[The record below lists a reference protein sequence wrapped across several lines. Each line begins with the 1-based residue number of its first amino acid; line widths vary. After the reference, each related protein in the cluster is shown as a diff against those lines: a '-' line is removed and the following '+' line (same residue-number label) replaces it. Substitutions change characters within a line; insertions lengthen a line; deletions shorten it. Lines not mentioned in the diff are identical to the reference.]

1 MKFTGILSL
10 AAAAAFIALPAY
22 AQYQYRTDNESSDII
37 RSILEDSVPVR
48 KRPAAEPVQK
58 MEAPAAVTPQPQD
71 STASVTPTAPAKRA
85 AAGKRQ
91 KKKKGGE
98 LPPAAGPDKTL
109 LVTGINLLDAG
120 NDPAAIE
127 KFRQIKEKYPT
138 GLYSDQASIWLARA
152 YIKQG
157 KYKEAVSETEKIP
170 EDSGEYPAAVF
181 LSGQIYSTQKQYDR
195 ALDAFYRISSRFP
208 GHDLAD
214 NALIE
219 AGKIYLSTKNG
230 TQALAA
236 ASIVVKSYPD
246 RETLPDAYFLIGQ
259 VLEKDPSM
267 RDIEKARLVFKKFVY
282 RAEVEEADS
291 FARSPLLER
300 TKRELNYL
308 DKNFFRTK

>member
-1 MKFTGILSL
+1 MKITGLCTLAL
-10 AAAAAFIALPAY
+10 AACITLPAN
-22 AQYQYRTDNESSDII
+22 AQYQYRTDNDSSDVI
-37 RSILEDSVPVR
+37 RSILEDSVPVK

-58 MEAPAAVTPQPQD
+58 MEVPAAITPQTQD
-71 STASVTPTAPAKRA
+71 ATASITPATPSRP
-85 AAGKRQ
+85 AAGKRQKQ

-109 LVTGINLLDAG
+109 LITGINLLDAG

-138 GLYSDQASIWLARA
+138 GMYSDQASIWLARA

-157 KYKEAVSETEKIP
+157 KYADAVAETGKIP
-170 EDSGEYPAAVF
+170 EDSGEYPAAVY
-181 LSGQIYSTQKQYDR
+181 LAGQIYSTQKQYDK

-219 AGKIYLSTKNG
+219 AGKIYLTTKNG
-230 TQALAA
+230 VQALSA

-282 RAEVEEADS
+282 RAEVEKVDI
-291 FARSPLLER
+291 FAKSPLLAR

-308 DKNFFRTK
+308 DKNFFKTK